1 MGAEFSNL
9 DKLIETIVRDKGI
22 QRQLV
27 IDAIVQ
33 GMLLA
38 ARKKY
43 GTYREIESSYN
54 EESGEVE
61 LHQFKEVV
69 ASENF
74 VDEEVEIKLEEA
86 KELDPECKIGDYIG
100 IKIDSS
106 DLGRVAV
113 QTAKQIIMQKVRD
126 AEHEIIFQEFEKRR
140 GEIAS
145 GIVRRVEY
153 RTIVVDLGRTEAYLP
168 QTEQIPGEIYKPG
181 DRVQGY
187 ILDVKQTGRGPQIIM
202 SRTDEKYMI
211 KLFEIEVPEVHDGI
225 VKIVAAARE
234 PGSRAKIAVISKDNA
249 VDPVGACVGMKGS
262 RVQNVVQELQGEKID
277 IVPFKEDIISFVC
290 NAIQPSEV
298 ARVFINEENKEMEV
312 VVPDSQLSLAIGK
325 KGQNVRL
332 ATKLT
337 GWQMKIV
344 SESDVAK
351 RQAEAIF
358 NLSLLKNISDT
369 MAQNI
374 YQSSFSSIQSLTEAS
389 LEEIMTIP
397 GYEDKNKALKL
408 TNEAKAFIQKYK
420 DEGKQI
426 PSLATKTQE
435 ESENTL
441 QKPQIDKPVNT
452 QQTKDEGKQIP
463 SLATKTQE
471 ESKNTL
477 QKPQIDKPVNT
488 QQTKDEGKQIPSL
501 ATKTQ
506 EESKNTLQKPQIDK
520 PVNTQ
525 QTKDEGK
532 QIPSLATKT
541 QEESKN
547 TLQKPQIDKPVNTQQ
562 TKDEEPEKKE
572 DIIKIN
578 TNAPTESSQKMTQ
591 STKNTNED
599 ISTLEIKKVAT
610 EEKAVEDLNK
620 EPITSDLSSEDP
632 IMDPVH
638 TEKKSKE
645 DLLQQPTP
653 DKQNTKS

>member
-1 MGAEFSNL
+1 MGAEFSSL

-22 QRQLV
+22 QKQIV

-43 GTYREIESSYN
+43 GTYKEIESSYN
-54 EESGEVE
+54 EDSSEIE

-69 ASENF
+69 DPETF
-74 VDEEVEIKLEEA
+74 VDEEVEIKLAEA

-100 IKIDSS
+100 IKMDSS

-168 QTEQIPGEIYKPG
+168 QSEQIPGEIYKPG

-234 PGSRAKIAVISKDNA
+234 PGSRAKIAVVSKDNA

-277 IVPFKEDIISFVC
+277 IVPFKEDIINFVC

-298 ARVFINEENKEMEV
+298 ARVFINEENKEMEI
-312 VVPDSQLSLAIGK
+312 VVPDAQLSLAIGK

-358 NLSLLKNISDT
+358 NLSLLENISDT

-374 YQSSFSSIQSLTEAS
+374 YQSNFSSIKSLAEATA
-389 LEEIMTIP
+389 EEVMAIP

-408 TNEAKAFIQKYK
+408 IGESKAFIEEYK
-420 DEGKQI
+420 DKQI
-426 PSLATKTQE
+426 PSLATKTQDAS
-435 ESENTL
+435 ESTAPTS
-441 QKPQIDKPVNT
+441 QTKKQVND
-452 QQTKDEGKQIP
+452 QQTE
-463 SLATKTQE
+463 
-471 ESKNTL
+471 
-477 QKPQIDKPVNT
+477 
-488 QQTKDEGKQIPSL
+488 
-501 ATKTQ
+501 
-506 EESKNTLQKPQIDK
+506 
-520 PVNTQ
+520 
-525 QTKDEGK
+525 
-532 QIPSLATKT
+532 
-541 QEESKN
+541 
-547 TLQKPQIDKPVNTQQ
+547 
-562 TKDEEPEKKE
+562 EKKE
-572 DIIKIN
+572 EDIKIN
-578 TNAPTESSQKMTQ
+578 TDTQTKSSQDPSD
-591 STKNTNED
+591 STKSANKNLPAPG
-599 ISTLEIKKVAT
+599 ISEIKQVAT
-610 EEKAVEDLNK
+610 EDKIIEDSSEDIKINTDTQTKSSQNLSDSTKSANKDLPAPGDISEIKQVATEGKIIEDSSEDIKINTDTQTKSSQNLSDSTKSANKDLPAPGDISEIKQVATEGKIIEDSSKEK
-620 EPITSDLSSEDP
+620 EPTLSNPSSDDP
-632 IMDPVH
+632 IMDSVH
-638 TEKKSKE
+638 TEKKSKKK
-645 DLLQQPTP
+645 DSPTTSN
-653 DKQNTKS
+653 KQNIKQKR

>member
-1 MGAEFSNL
+1 MSAEFSNL

-22 QRQLV
+22 QRQIV
-27 IDAIVQ
+27 VDAIVQ

-43 GTYREIESSYN
+43 GTYREIEASYN
-54 EESGEVE
+54 EDSGEIE
-61 LHQFKEVV
+61 LHEFKEVV
-69 ASENF
+69 DPKDF

-100 IKIDSS
+100 IKMDSS

-145 GIVRRVEY
+145 GIVRRVEH

-168 QTEQIPGEIYKPG
+168 QSEQIPGEIYKPG

-202 SRTDEKYMI
+202 SRTDEKYMV

-234 PGSRAKIAVISKDNA
+234 PGSRAKIAVVSKDSV

-277 IVPFKEDIISFVC
+277 IVPFKEDIVSFVC

-298 ARVFINEENKEMEV
+298 VRVFINEENKEMEV
-312 VVPDSQLSLAIGK
+312 VVPDTQLSLAIGK

-358 NLSLLKNISDT
+358 NLSLLESISDT

-374 YQSSFSSIQSLTEAS
+374 YQSNFSSINSLAEAT

-397 GYEDKNKALKL
+397 GYEGKDKALKL
-408 TNEAKAFIQKYK
+408 IDEAKVFLQKYK
-420 DEGKQI
+420 DEGKEI
-426 PSLATKTQE
+426 PSLSTKTQDTPTTQAEIKQGDIDNQKTE
-435 ESENTL
+435 EKKQEVENVKSDTDTTTEPNSIEPPQSSLSNTEENTDSASASEASEI
-441 QKPQIDKPVNT
+441 KDVATIEKKGEDVNKEHLTPDPPPSDLAIQST
-452 QQTKDEGKQIP
+452 QVDSTQTD
-463 SLATKTQE
+463 E
-471 ESKNTL
+471 ESK
-477 QKPQIDKPVNT
+477 
-488 QQTKDEGKQIPSL
+488 
-501 ATKTQ
+501 
-506 EESKNTLQKPQIDK
+506 
-520 PVNTQ
+520 
-525 QTKDEGK
+525 
-532 QIPSLATKT
+532 
-541 QEESKN
+541 
-547 TLQKPQIDKPVNTQQ
+547 
-562 TKDEEPEKKE
+562 KK
-572 DIIKIN
+572 I
-578 TNAPTESSQKMTQ
+578 
-591 STKNTNED
+591 
-599 ISTLEIKKVAT
+599 
-610 EEKAVEDLNK
+610 
-620 EPITSDLSSEDP
+620 
-632 IMDPVH
+632 
-638 TEKKSKE
+638 
-645 DLLQQPTP
+645 
-653 DKQNTKS
+653 